1 MDVVI
6 CVSSKDCLIVKKTV
20 FYIHRNIGSDN
31 IYIITDKHSFGFF
44 SKRFRSRY
52 NVSLVDEEEIVAD
65 RRQLEAIAGRH
76 FTCEYRFG
84 WYYQQFLKMEFARS
98 RYAKDYYLIWDSDTI
113 PLNRLSFFTS
123 NKMIFTPK
131 TEYHE
136 PYFRTMQ
143 ALVGYDKAT
152 DYSFIA
158 EHMLVSVSIM
168 KELIR
173 WKLPAFRAIHGLR
186 RLSMQLLRMRRMD
199 FLNSKLMELIAITII
214 RIVSS

>member
-20 FYIHRNIGSDN
+20 FYIHRNIESDN
-31 IYIITDKHSFGFF
+31 IYLITDKHSFGFF

-52 NVSLVDEEEIVAD
+52 NISLIDEEEIVAD

-113 PLNRLSFFTS
+113 PLNPVSFLTPE
-123 NKMIFTPK
+123 KM
-131 TEYHE
+131 
-136 PYFRTMQ
+136 
-143 ALVGYDKAT
+143 V
-152 DYSFIA
+152 
-158 EHMLVSVSIM
+158 
-168 KELIR
+168 
-173 WKLPAFRAIHGLR
+173 
-186 RLSMQLLRMRRMD
+186 LLRKQ
-199 FLNSKLMELIAITII
+199 NTISLTSERCRHLSVMARARTI
-214 RIVSS
+214 HL

>member
-20 FYIHRNIGSDN
+20 FYIHRNIESDN
-31 IYIITDKHSFGFF
+31 IYLITDKHSFGFF

-52 NVSLVDEEEIVAD
+52 NISLIDEEEIVAD

-113 PLNRLSFFTS
+113 PLNPVSFLTPE
-123 NKMIFTPK
+123 KMVFTPK

-143 ALVGYDKAT
+143 ALIVPSSSSDDKK
-152 DYSFIA
+152 DNGLYSTHSHIA
-158 EHMLVSVSIM
+158 GFFCVSVN
-168 KELIR
+168 
-173 WKLPAFRAIHGLR
+173 KLFNR
-186 RLSMQLLRMRRMD
+186 
-199 FLNSKLMELIAITII
+199 
-214 RIVSS
+214 